1 MQDISYFWPKSLLIR
16 KKVVTLHPTEPA
28 TLPVD
33 QRTRAGRFVYIRFMR
48 YNKQPIS
55 IADQIAVLK
64 SRGMVF
70 DNEQEAISVLENIS
84 YFRLAGYWRTM
95 EQDSVQHLFRAGSK
109 FEEVVERYRFD
120 SELKTL
126 IFAAIQKIEISVR
139 TRIIHH
145 FSMAHGAF
153 WFLDSSLADDNDLF
167 NANLDFL
174 RAEIDRSHDEF
185 ITEHFRKYDEPDMPP
200 AWKTLEVAS
209 FGTLSKLYKN
219 MNDNVVKKQVAH
231 SFNIP
236 QHKCMQ
242 SWLAAL
248 TIVRNTCAHHARLW
262 NVHLSL
268 VPRMNERMRG
278 KWITNHG
285 YASDRIYPSLCCI
298 AYWLNAID
306 DRNSFVS
313 DFKALLT
320 KYPTINPVLMGFP
333 PSWSQEPLWKQ
344 I

>member
-1 MQDISYFWPKSLLIR
+1 
-16 KKVVTLHPTEPA
+16 
-28 TLPVD
+28 
-33 QRTRAGRFVYIRFMR
+33 MR

-55 IADQIAVLK
+55 IADQIEMLK
-64 SRGMVF
+64 KRGLAF
-70 DNEQEAISVLENIS
+70 GDEQEAMVVLENIS

-95 EQDSVQHLFRAGSK
+95 EQDSVSHTFRKGSR
-109 FEEVVERYRFD
+109 FEDVVARYRFD

-126 IFAAIQKIEISVR
+126 VFAAIQKIEISVR
-139 TRIIHH
+139 TRIIHY
-145 FSMAHGAF
+145 FSMSHGAF
-153 WFLDSSLADDNDLF
+153 WFLDDSLAEDGELF
-167 NANLDFL
+167 GTNLSYL
-174 RAEIDRSHDEF
+174 RTELDRSHDEF

-219 MNDNVVKKQVAH
+219 MNNNGVKKRVAR

-262 NVHLSL
+262 NAHFSL

-278 KWITNHG
+278 KWIASQG
-285 YASDRIYPSLCCI
+285 YLSDRLYPSLCCI
-298 AYWLNAID
+298 VYWLNAIND
-306 DRNSFVS
+306 KNTFVS

-320 KYPTINPVLMGFP
+320 KYPAVNPSAMGFP
-333 PSWSQEPLWKQ
+333 ASWEEEPLWK
-344 I
+344 